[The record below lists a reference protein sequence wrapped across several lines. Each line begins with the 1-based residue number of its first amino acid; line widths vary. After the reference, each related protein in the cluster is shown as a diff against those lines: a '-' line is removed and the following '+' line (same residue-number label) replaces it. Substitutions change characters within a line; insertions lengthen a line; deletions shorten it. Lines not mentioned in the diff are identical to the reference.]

1 LHESFLNC
9 FSSLGTALLMVFGND
24 IYLQMKR
31 NALGICESER
41 LITVPPNIGNVSVSA
56 EHVQK
61 GRHQR

>member
-1 LHESFLNC
+1 
-9 FSSLGTALLMVFGND
+9 MVFGND